1 MSPYWSNG
9 FGDCTTRNQKIIAVS
24 FCKPN
29 TWETNPFPS
38 AKGKLGLSFGE
49 AFYRSEINSSGGVT
63 FSLGNGKS
71 ILFWEDVWIGDTPL
85 RLEFPRLYDYCYNKT
100 SLVSDC
106 WVDGEWRIDFR
117 RSLDPSD
124 LTQWDHLLRVLAQTS
139 ISDTED
145 KVRWAL
151 EKKGV
156 FSTRSMYHFL
166 SDRGVL
172 NGRMQR
178 LWKSKLPMKIKVFLW
193 LAFQDRLP
201 TGIVLKRRNWKGDD
215 RCVVC
220 KVIETSNHIFSTAP

>member
-1 MSPYWSNG
+1 M
-9 FGDCTTRNQKIIAVS
+9 
-24 FCKPN
+24 
-29 TWETNPFPS
+29 
-38 AKGKLGLSFGE
+38 
-49 AFYRSEINSSGGVT
+49 
-63 FSLGNGKS
+63 
-71 ILFWEDVWIGDTPL
+71 GDTPL

-106 WVDGEWRIDFR
+106 WVEGDWRIDFR
-117 RSLDPSD
+117 RSLDQSD
-124 LTQWDHLLRVLAQTS
+124 LTQWNHLLRVLSQTS

-193 LAFQDRLP
+193 LAFQDRLL
-201 TGIVLKRRNWKGDD
+201 TGIVLKRRHWKGDG

-220 KVIETSNHIFSTAP
+220 KVIETSDHIFFHCPLAKFVWACALEAPDFYEGLFGRVASLGL